1 MNVKHLDDFQK
12 GMIIPVNKPYT
23 WTSTDVVRKVKYQIE
38 RKLRESESERR
49 KMKVGH
55 AGTLDPLASGLVI
68 VCTGKATKLIE
79 NIQSAEKEYIA
90 EIEFGKTTPSYD
102 LETDYDAEFPT
113 DHISLQTIEK
123 ILPQFTGEIT
133 QYPPVFSAK
142 NINGKRA
149 YSYAR
154 KGEKV
159 EMRPNLVHIKK
170 LEIVNF
176 DPPHLT
182 LQIRCGKGT
191 YIRSL
196 AHDLGKALNSGAFLK
211 GLIRTRI
218 GEYELNN
225 AISIENFEKKI
236 ASL

>member
-1 MNVKHLDDFQK
+1 MDANHLDDFQK
-12 GMIIPVNKPYT
+12 GMIIPVNKPYK

-55 AGTLDPLASGLVI
+55 AGTLDPLATGLVI

-102 LETDYDAEFPT
+102 LETDFDAEFSSN
-113 DHISLQTIEK
+113 HINQKAIEEV
-123 ILPQFTGEIT
+123 LPQFTGEIT

-149 YSYAR
+149 YTYAR

-159 EMRPNLVHIKK
+159 EMRPNMVHIKE

-176 DPPHLT
+176 DLPHLT
-182 LQIRCGKGT
+182 LRIRCGKGT

-196 AHDLGKALNSGAFLK
+196 AHDLGQALKSGAYLK

-225 AISIENFEKKI
+225 AVSIENFEKKI